1 MKNLQKTYFGV
12 GKINVLSDYLYKN
25 KIKKIFLVTG
35 KKSYFECGAEKI
47 LSSILKKYSVV
58 QFNDFSSNPKLVDI
72 EKGIKLFKKQNPDL
86 VISIGGGS
94 VIDMAK
100 SINVLAAQ
108 DGKPKEYILKKK
120 EVLVPGKKIIAIPT
134 TAGTGSEATRFA
146 VVYIGKTKYSLK
158 HQFILP
164 SCSIND
170 PQFTYKLNK
179 KITAETGADAFAQA
193 IESYWSINSTDESK
207 KYSSKAIQLILK
219 YFIKAVKNPNKKARL
234 EMSRAANLAGKAI
247 NISETTACHAISYP
261 ITSYF
266 NVAHGQAVVITL
278 SSLLNYNSMV
288 SSLNVLDKR
297 GKKYVQSS
305 IDELNNLLGVKNCQ
319 EASKK
324 IERILKEVGLAITL
338 NELGIYKK
346 DLKIIIENGFNPER
360 MKNNPR
366 KMTKRELLK
375 ILVSLL

>member
-1 MKNLQKTYFGV
+1 MKNPQETYFGV
-12 GKINVLSDYLYKN
+12 GRINILSDYLYKN
-25 KIKKIFLVTG
+25 KIKKIFLVSG
-35 KKSYFECGAEKI
+35 KKSYFECGAERI
-47 LSSILKKYSVV
+47 LNQFFNKCDVE

-72 EKGIKLFKKQNPDL
+72 EKGIKLFKKYNPDL
-86 VISIGGGS
+86 IIAIGGGS

-100 SINVLAAQ
+100 SINILAVQ

-120 EVLVPGKKIIAIPT
+120 EISIPGKKMVAIPT
-134 TAGTGSEATRFA
+134 TAGTGSEATRFS

-164 SCSIND
+164 SCSIVD
-170 PQFTYKLNK
+170 PQFTFNLNK

-193 IESYWSINSTDESK
+193 VESYWSINSTNESK
-207 KYSSKAIQLILK
+207 KYSSKSIRLILK
-219 YFIKAVKNPNKKARL
+219 YFVKAVKSPNKKARL

-261 ITSYF
+261 ITSFF

-278 SSLLNYNSMV
+278 SSLLSYNNMV
-288 SSLNVLDKR
+288 SKFDVLDKR
-297 GKKYVQSS
+297 GKEYAQSS
-305 IDELNNLLGVKNCQ
+305 INGINKMLGVENCQ
-319 EASKK
+319 EAFKK
-324 IERILKEVGLAITL
+324 IEGILKEVGLATRL
-338 NELGIYKK
+338 GELGIYKN

-366 KMTKRELLK
+366 KVTKGELQK